1 MYHTTQ
7 DKPVEV
13 VYMYITI
20 KSFLQKVFVQGPK
33 SQNVK
38 LIASTK

>member
-7 DKPVEV
+7 DKLVEAV
-13 VYMYITI
+13 HMYIMI
-20 KSFLQKVFVQGPK
+20 KSFLQKVSVQRPK